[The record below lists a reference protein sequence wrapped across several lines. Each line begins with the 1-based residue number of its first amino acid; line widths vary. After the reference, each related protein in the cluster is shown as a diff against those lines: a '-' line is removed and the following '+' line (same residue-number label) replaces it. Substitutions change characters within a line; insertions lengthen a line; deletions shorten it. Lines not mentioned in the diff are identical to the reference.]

1 MTERHTST
9 LAKIEERVLLCEV
22 CYQRIKAPKMLSCD
36 HTFCASCCKTITVR
50 IAADQGNEGGGGG
63 GGGGGGAGGGG
74 GGSRQGPAKITCPTC
89 QASSVLPEG
98 GVSDLRTNKTLL
110 KLLEALDAD
119 QPLAYSQDTAALI
132 AARREIAENLGRLA
146 ASEGSSSVCVI
157 QMYASVF
164 SELEK
169 RRDSALQEIASV
181 ATAQRQRLM
190 SQDAE
195 LARTLELLSRSE
207 APAEGLQNLLGNI
220 RTNRNGSL
228 QPVASYITFQPPAEP
243 LLHAICSWGRVHV
256 GGDTDT
262 DTDKPEV
269 TETGNHARQSLVME
283 ERGGKGGGGREREKG
298 AGDGGIEGE
307 EWRDG
312 DEVEEGTV
320 VKMLYDDGVWYK
332 GWVEKVN
339 QSTGMYVVAFPDGIY
354 IYIHSQTSSI

>member
-1 MTERHTST
+1 M
-9 LAKIEERVLLCEV
+9 
-22 CYQRIKAPKMLSCD
+22 
-36 HTFCASCCKTITVR
+36 
-50 IAADQGNEGGGGG
+50 
-63 GGGGGGAGGGG
+63 
-74 GGSRQGPAKITCPTC
+74 
-89 QASSVLPEG
+89 PEG